1 MILQT
6 SISDQLGTVIAL
18 SQAITGS
25 QRSAP
30 SSIEHLRNHYRRF
43 LSHLGQRTV
52 DAEAAELNWITDEK
66 ELRDLAG
73 LFSNDS
79 LLDDRGQA
87 AVISRDQDDECLA
100 KKERLTVALSEIGFF
115 SPEYSAL
122 FQTLITDIFILPSR
136 VAKGGSTSQAVGVI
150 WANPRISYTILDLME
165 ILIHE
170 FTHHAMFLDEL
181 RYGHYAYAEILKRS
195 TWARSAIL
203 NVDRPL
209 DKVLHSTIVAVEVL
223 LWRSAHLGHPVQPR
237 VHPPT
242 DVLIEQVNSSIA
254 SMEESVQKNSA
265 IFQPRAL
272 ALLANAKRVMAD
284 VFACPSTRV
293 IHQNQGA
300 MPLPAS
306 IS

>member
-6 SISDQLGTVIAL
+6 SISDQVETVIAL
-18 SQAITGS
+18 CQAATGP

-30 SSIEHLRNHYRRF
+30 NSIENLRDHYRQF
-43 LSHLGQRTV
+43 LSHLGQRAIDT
-52 DAEAAELNWITDEK
+52 DAGELNWIVDVEK
-66 ELRDLAG
+66 LRGLAG

-87 AVISRDQDDECLA
+87 AVISRDQDEECFA
-100 KKERLTVALSEIGFF
+100 KRERLTIALKEIGFF
-115 SPEYSAL
+115 CPEYAAL
-122 FQTLITDIFILPSR
+122 FRTLITDIFILPSR

-181 RYGHYAYAEILKRS
+181 RYGHYAYAEVLKRS
-195 TWARSAIL
+195 TWACSAIL

-209 DKVLHSTIVAVEVL
+209 DKVLHSTVVAVEVL
-223 LWRSAHLGHPVQPR
+223 LWRSAYLGHPVQPR

-242 DVLIEQVNSSIA
+242 DVLIEQVSSSIA
-254 SMEESVQKNSA
+254 SMDESLQKNPA

-272 ALLANAKRVMAD
+272 TLLANAKRVMVD
-284 VFACPSTRV
+284 VFDCRSTKATRR
-293 IHQNQGA
+293 HQGA
-300 MPLPAS
+300 VPLATR

>member
-1 MILQT
+1 VILQT
-6 SISDQLGTVIAL
+6 SLSDQVETVVAL
-18 SQAITGS
+18 SQATTGS

-30 SSIEHLRNHYRRF
+30 NSIAHLRNHYRHF
-43 LSHLGQRTV
+43 LSHLGQREIG
-52 DAEAAELNWITDEK
+52 AETDEIRWITDAGK
-66 ELRDLAG
+66 LQDLAN

-87 AVISRDQDDECLA
+87 AVISRNQDEECLE
-100 KKERLTVALSEIGFF
+100 KKDRLNIALEEIGFF
-115 SPEYSAL
+115 SAEYAAL
-122 FQTLITDIFILPSR
+122 FQTIITDIFILPSR

-150 WANPRISYTILDLME
+150 WANPRISYTIFDLME
-165 ILIHE
+165 ILVHE

-181 RYGHYAYAEILKRS
+181 RYGHYAYVEILKRS

-209 DKVLHSTIVAVEVL
+209 DKVLHSTVVAVEVL
-223 LWRSAHLGHPVQPR
+223 LWRSSYLGHPVQPR

-242 DVLIEQVNSSIA
+242 DVLVEQVSSSIA
-254 SMEESVQKNSA
+254 SMEASVKQNRA

-284 VFACPSTRV
+284 VFGCSSAQTVHR
-293 IHQNQGA
+293 HQGA
-300 MPLPAS
+300 MPPIAS